1 MSETYIHDNKV
12 VAKFSTIGEFWQV
25 YSHFRRP
32 SVMPLGT
39 FLHYFIDGVKPLWE
53 DPNCENGGRWSIRT
67 PKTHSAKFWED
78 LVLAMIGE
86 QFDVPSGEVLGLV
99 LSTKYS
105 GDTISL
111 WHRNATDEAIVNSLK
126 TSMESLL
133 DMQEEMHLEYE
144 NFKEALAAPKKE
156 PRQF

>member
-1 MSETYIHDNKV
+1 
-12 VAKFSTIGEFWQV
+12 
-25 YSHFRRP
+25 
-32 SVMPLGT
+32 
-39 FLHYFIDGVKPLWE
+39 
-53 DPNCENGGRWSIRT
+53 
-67 PKTHSAKFWED
+67 
-78 LVLAMIGE
+78 MIGE